1 MAKDYFQDALTT
13 FNGGMWY
20 GWKTH
25 DDSGNK
31 IPDNQRMQYQHI
43 KIVKEG
49 ATIPSEADV
58 NAKIQELKDADTAA
72 ETKNTND
79 KASGKTKL
87 KNLGLTDDEIK
98 ALTGA

>member
-1 MAKDYFQDALTT
+1 MS
-13 FNGGMWY
+13 
-20 GWKTH
+20 KT
-25 DDSGNK
+25 
-31 IPDNQRMQYQHI
+31 
-43 KIVKEG
+43 
-49 ATIPSEADV
+49 TIPAGGIADS
-58 NAKIQELKDADTAA
+58 A

>member
-1 MAKDYFQDALTT
+1 MTRHKLVNGEKINLTAEEEIARDT
-13 FNGGMWY
+13 
-20 GWKTH
+20 
-25 DDSGNK
+25 
-31 IPDNQRMQYQHI
+31 
-43 KIVKEG
+43 E
-49 ATIPSEADV
+49 EAQAAIDKQAV
-58 NAKIQELKDADTAA
+58 IDA